1 MSDSNK
7 QVLGYAC
14 INMGFSERP
23 KKQRITTNRT
33 MIKRTFKDRGLAY
46 ASELAL
52 QNAKDLKKILEW
64 NTENDINFFRMSSGI
79 FSWASEYDIKDLPDY
94 DQIAQALGEAGAY
107 ARSVN
112 QRLTTHPDHFNKLT
126 SPHERVI
133 KNTVRDLEI
142 HGELFDLLGQPRT
155 PWAKINIHVGATYG
169 DKPMAIDNFCRNF
182 ERLSPAVKSRLT
194 VENDDRASLYSTAEL
209 VEEIHGRIG
218 IPVVHDFHHH
228 LFTNR
233 GMSQKEALGLA
244 CSTWGDVIPVV
255 HYSESR
261 AKEYNDPKIRPQAH
275 SDRIVNYIDT
285 YGYNVH
291 VMIEAK
297 HKEIALLEYRNKH
310 DRTNLIKAA

>member
-94 DQIAQALGEAGAY
+94 DQIAQALGDAGAY

-182 ERLSPAVKSRLT
+182 ERLSPSVKSRLT

-275 SDRIVNYIDT
+275 SDRIINYIDT

-297 HKEIALLEYRNKH
+297 HKEIALLEYRNKYN
-310 DRTNLIKAA
+310 RTNLIKAA

>member
-1 MSDSNK
+1 MSDSKK

-33 MIKRTFKDRGLAY
+33 MIKRTFKARGLAY

-261 AKEYNDPKIRPQAH
+261 AKEYSDPKIRPQAH
-275 SDRIVNYIDT
+275 SDRIVDYIDT

-297 HKEIALLEYRNKH
+297 HKEIALLEYRNKYSQ
-310 DRTNLIKAA
+310 TNLIKAA

>member
-1 MSDSNK
+1 MSDSKK

-33 MIKRTFKDRGLAY
+33 MIKRTFKARGLAY

-52 QNAKDLKKILEW
+52 QNAKDLKKILVW

-244 CSTWGDVIPVV
+244 CGTWGDVIPVV

-275 SDRIVNYIDT
+275 SDRIVDYIDT

-297 HKEIALLEYRNKH
+297 HKELALLEYRNKYSQ
-310 DRTNLIKAA
+310 TNLIKAA

>member
-94 DQIAQALGEAGAY
+94 DQIAQALGDAGAY

-182 ERLSPAVKSRLT
+182 ERLSPSVKSRLT

-275 SDRIVNYIDT
+275 SDRIINYIDT

>member
-33 MIKRTFKDRGLAY
+33 MIKRTFKARGLAY

-261 AKEYNDPKIRPQAH
+261 AKEYSDPKIRPQAH
-275 SDRIVNYIDT
+275 SDRIVDYIDT

-297 HKEIALLEYRNKH
+297 HKEIALLEYRDKH

>member
-1 MSDSNK
+1 MLDSKK

-14 INMGFSERP
+14 INMGFSDRP
-23 KKQRITTNRT
+23 KKQRITTNRS
-33 MIKRTFKDRGLAY
+33 MIKRTFKERGIKY

-52 QNAKDLKKILEW
+52 LNSRDLIKILKW
-64 NTENDINFFRMSSGI
+64 NTANGINFFRMSSGI

-142 HGELFDLLGQPRT
+142 HGELMDLLGQPRSA
-155 PWAKINIHVGATYG
+155 WAKINIHVGATYG
-169 DKPMAIDNFCRNF
+169 DKPMAIGNFCKNF
-182 ERLSPAVKSRLT
+182 ERLSDSVKTRLT

-209 VEEIHGRIG
+209 VDEIHGRIG

-244 CSTWGDVIPVV
+244 CSTWGDIIPVV

-261 AKEYNDPKIRPQAH
+261 AEEYGDPKIRPQAH
-275 SDRIVNYIDT
+275 SDRVINYIDT
-285 YGYNVH
+285 YDYNVH
-291 VMIEAK
+291 IMIEAK
-297 HKEIALLEYRNKH
+297 HKELALLNYRDKYSNSALF
-310 DRTNLIKAA
+310 RAA

>member
-275 SDRIVNYIDT
+275 SDRIINYIDT

-310 DRTNLIKAA
+310 DQTNLIKAA

>member
-1 MSDSNK
+1 MS

-23 KKQRITTNRT
+23 KKQRITTNRS
-33 MIKRTFKDRGLAY
+33 MIKRTFKARGPKY

-52 QNAKDLKKILEW
+52 LNSRDLMKILKW
-64 NTENDINFFRMSSGI
+64 NTENGINFFRMSSDI
-79 FSWASEYDIKDLPDY
+79 FPWASEYDIKDLPDY
-94 DQIAQALGEAGAY
+94 EQIAEALAQAGEY

-133 KNTVRDLEI
+133 KNTIRDLEI
-142 HGELFDLLGQPRT
+142 HGELMDLLGQPRT

-182 ERLSPAVKSRLT
+182 ERLSPAVRSRLT

-209 VEEIHGRIG
+209 VEEIHSRIG

-228 LFTNR
+228 LFTHR
-233 GMSQKEALGLA
+233 GMSQAEALGLA
-244 CSTWGDVIPVV
+244 RSTWGDIIPVV

-285 YGYNVH
+285 YGYDVH
-291 VMIEAK
+291 IMIEAK
-297 HKEIALLEYRNKH
+297 HKELALLGYRNIH
-310 DRTNLIKAA
+310 DKTNLIKAA